1 MKTVSRS
8 KYSGSPLGDSLLGM
22 AASLVPQ
29 CGLNGIMII
38 QPFCVASVLANAGIK
53 FDIGKLVTS
62 QPSREKLLQLVG
74 ETAIDNILLTQKSI
88 LNNPILYFSV
98 DKGNKKGNKNLAKY
112 ICWYDKKKDAVT
124 IFLVDVNC
132 SDESTDEV
140 ADATIHS
147 LRRLFSDGENIRLH
161 GQCTDSGGGGTLHS
175 MARAMHSRNIT
186 SEHYLVGSCSLH
198 NLQTCLRNGVI
209 NVLGEGGTNENGEYV
224 MNAMQMLHGAYNLQN
239 WQETKELRFVEIY
252 C

>member
-1 MKTVSRS
+1 
-8 KYSGSPLGDSLLGM
+8 
-22 AASLVPQ
+22 
-29 CGLNGIMII
+29 MII

-74 ETAIDNILLTQKSI
+74 ETAIDTVVLTQKSI

-112 ICWYDKKKDAVT
+112 ICRYDKKKDAVT
-124 IFLVDVNC
+124 ILLIHVN
-132 SDESTDEV
+132 SSEESTDDV
-140 ADATIHS
+140 VDATIHS
-147 LRRLFSDGENIRLH
+147 LRRLFPDGENIRLH

-209 NVLGEGGTNENGEYV
+209 NVLGEGGTDENGEYV
-224 MNAMQMLHGAYNLQN
+224 MNAMQILNGVYNLQN
-239 WQETKELRFVEIY
+239 
-252 C
+252 